1 MLLAA
6 ELTLQIN
13 LILSIVLS
21 YSIFTSLFFF
31 SEVLMS
37 NDDFLRQKSD
47 WYVVTE

>member
-21 YSIFTSLFFF
+21 YSIFLIYFFF
-31 SEVLMS
+31 ALLMS
-37 NDDFLRQKSD
+37 NDDFLPQKSD
-47 WYVVTE
+47 WYVL

>member
-13 LILSIVLS
+13 LILSIVLLF
-21 YSIFTSLFFF
+21 YFYFIFVA
-31 SEVLMS
+31 VLMS

-47 WYVVTE
+47 WYVL